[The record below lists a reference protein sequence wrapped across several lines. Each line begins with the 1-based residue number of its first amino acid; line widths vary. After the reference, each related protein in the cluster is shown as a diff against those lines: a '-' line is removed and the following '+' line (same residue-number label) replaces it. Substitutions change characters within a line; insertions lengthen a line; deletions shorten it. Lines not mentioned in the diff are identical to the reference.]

1 MRNRGL
7 LSKTFCTLFNQ
18 LAILTYSGLGR
29 QMGLTVKVKVK
40 RQKLS
45 ENEKS
50 QWIGKV
56 DGADCESKTE
66 KVKV

>member
-1 MRNRGL
+1 
-7 LSKTFCTLFNQ
+7 
-18 LAILTYSGLGR
+18 
-29 QMGLTVKVKVK
+29 MGLTVKVKVK